1 MGLNRKGISNGRS
14 HKYNQFFA
22 KEHLKQY
29 LSCNV
34 LNGFVVYDC
43 NLKI

>member
-22 KEHLKQY
+22 KEHLKQC
-29 LSCNV
+29 LACNV
-34 LNGFVVYDC
+34 LNGFVRHDY
-43 NLKI
+43 N